1 MGVTPRIIRV
11 GHTPDMDDAFMFYAL
26 AEKRVP
32 TNGFTVEHVIEDI
45 QTLNQRALTGE
56 LEVTAI
62 SAAGYPAVAADYWIL
77 SVGSSVGQDY
87 GPVVVATR
95 ACTPEE
101 LRGKRIGVPGL
112 QTTAY
117 LLLRLAIGECVPVP
131 MSFERIPQ
139 AVLDGKVDAGLLI
152 HERQLTYHDQG
163 LLPILDLG
171 TWWHKRMRLPLPL
184 GLNVVKR
191 SLGRELAESF
201 ATCLRDSILYAM
213 AHQDDAVAYSME
225 YGRGIDAVRARQF
238 IGMYVNEETLLLSPA
253 SRQALQ
259 ELLTQARAAGLLA
272 TLPPLAYIEPRKS

>member
-1 MGVTPRIIRV
+1 MGLTARTLTI
-11 GHTPDMDDAFMFYAL
+11 GHTPDLDDAFMFYAL
-26 AEKRVP
+26 AQGKVRLD
-32 TNGFTVEHVIEDI
+32 GLDVEHVIEDI

-62 SAAGYPAVAADYWIL
+62 SASNYPAVAADYWIL

-87 GPVVVATR
+87 GPVVVAST
-95 ACTPEE
+95 ACSPEE

-139 AVLDGKVDAGLLI
+139 AVLDGAVDAGLLI

-163 LLPILDLG
+163 LLPILDVG

-191 SLGRELAESF
+191 SLGRELAEQF
-201 ATCLRDSILYAM
+201 ATCLRESILYAM
-213 AHQDDAVAYSME
+213 AHQDDAMAYSMS
-225 YGRGIDAVRARQF
+225 YGRGIDPVRARQF

-253 SRQALQ
+253 ARQALQ
-259 ELLTQARAAGLLA
+259 ELLTQAHHAGLIA
-272 TLPPLAYIEPRKS
+272 TLPSLDYIEPRKN